1 MSTEEQSNSASQ
13 FNAEENECIN
23 TDPSQMLT
31 PQEQSTEKAE
41 EFNDNKKPED
51 ISTLEN
57 EKADSSVVLDT
68 TSTTSE
74 V

>member
-1 MSTEEQSNSASQ
+1 MSTEEQNSTPRFSSSDEPECKDAGA
-13 FNAEENECIN
+13 NNEESSDNE
-23 TDPSQMLT
+23 
-31 PQEQSTEKAE
+31 
-41 EFNDNKKPED
+41 KPED
-51 ISTLEN
+51 ISPSDKPD

>member
-1 MSTEEQSNSASQ
+1 
-13 FNAEENECIN
+13 
-23 TDPSQMLT
+23 MLTPAMT

-41 EFNDNKKPED
+41 ELNDNKKPED
-51 ISTLEN
+51 ISN